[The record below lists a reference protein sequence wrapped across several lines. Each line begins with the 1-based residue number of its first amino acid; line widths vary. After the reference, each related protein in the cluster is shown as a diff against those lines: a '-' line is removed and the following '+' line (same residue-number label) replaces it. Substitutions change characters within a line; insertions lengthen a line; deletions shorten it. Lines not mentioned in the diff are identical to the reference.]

1 MPVQIRGAD
10 PDHDKARTRGP
21 IAGLGRT
28 AMVAVVVAVGMGA
41 PTRAEDR
48 LFDASRPLEVADQG
62 AFSIPGRY
70 VEVDKQTVMI
80 GQMYVQYQIPKNR
93 TRPYAVVM
101 IHGGG
106 QTASNFLATPDGRR
120 GWADDFVANGY
131 AVYVVDQSGRGRSG
145 FFGDSY
151 GKTRKPSVA
160 NVEQRFTAPERKQ
173 LWPQARLHT
182 QWPGTG
188 AQGDAAFDVFYAS
201 QVETIGDEALIEQM
215 NREAGAKLLDRIGPA
230 VLLTH
235 SQAGVIGWSIA
246 DERPQLVKGI
256 LAIEPSGPPIR
267 ETVAKGAPDYFED
280 GVVARPWG
288 VTRGRITFDPP
299 AQTPGDLKLV
309 RQEQADATGLVRCF
323 LQAEPARQMPHL
335 RGIPILIL
343 VSEASYHA
351 PYDHCTAKFLA
362 QAGVKN
368 SFVKL
373 TDHGI
378 RGNGHMMMLEKN
390 NLEIAALLRRWEQD
404 NVR

>member
-1 MPVQIRGAD
+1 
-10 PDHDKARTRGP
+10 
-21 IAGLGRT
+21 
-28 AMVAVVVAVGMGA
+28 
-41 PTRAEDR
+41 
-48 LFDASRPLEVADQG
+48 
-62 AFSIPGRY
+62 
-70 VEVDKQTVMI
+70 
-80 GQMYVQYQIPKNR
+80 
-93 TRPYAVVM
+93 
-101 IHGGG
+101 
-106 QTASNFLATPDGRR
+106 
-120 GWADDFVANGY
+120 
-131 AVYVVDQSGRGRSG
+131 
-145 FFGDSY
+145 
-151 GKTRKPSVA
+151 
-160 NVEQRFTAPERKQ
+160 
-173 LWPQARLHT
+173 
-182 QWPGTG
+182 
-188 AQGDAAFDVFYAS
+188 
-201 QVETIGDEALIEQM
+201 M

-280 GVVARPWG
+280 GMVARPWG
-288 VTRGRITFDPP
+288 VTRGKITFDPP

-309 RQEQADATGLVRCF
+309 RQEQADGSGLVRCF

-351 PYDHCTAKFLA
+351 PYDHCTAKFLD